1 MRKIIVITLFGL
13 MWFGQSFAQDM
24 DYIRDHFLETPTDE
38 ALWEELSEELNK
50 ENLDN
55 LELGYAGGLQMIGA
69 KYSGNPFTKLSD
81 FKKGKKKVEEAI
93 KTEPENIELHY
104 LRLVIQ
110 KFAPRFLGY
119 HKQIDSDRAFLREN
133 LHKVQSEDLKELI
146 KKILEEE

>member
-13 MWFGQSFAQDM
+13 MWFGQSFAQNM
-24 DYIRDHFLETPTDE
+24 NYIRDHFLETPTDE

-69 KYSGNPFTKLSD
+69 KYSGNPFIKFSD
-81 FKKGKKKVEEAI
+81 FKKGKKKVEAAI
-93 KTEPENIELHY
+93 ETEPENIELHY

-119 HKQIDSDRAFLREN
+119 HKEIEEDKQFLEEN
-133 LHKVQSEDLKELI
+133 LYRVESEDLKKLI